1 MKQIVLLSFVAFAA
15 TMAFAMTNLE
25 RYRLKAVAE
34 RPRCESRRP
43 VVIGGVTNIVETWRR
58 GPYTWSQTN
67 AVRQIVGKVQTNTF
81 AQQIGEWK
89 SKWAAATNSLSLA
102 EARLAIAEAKAERA
116 DRLKT
121 WLEEQRDKAILD
133 STKKLY
139 QAIIDRLNG
148 GGQ

>member
-1 MKQIVLLSFVAFAA
+1 MKKTAIAFALAA
-15 TMAFAMTNLE
+15 TAALAMTNLD

-34 RPRCESRRP
+34 RPRCESRQP

-67 AVRQIVGKVQTNTF
+67 AVRRIVGKVQTNTF
-81 AQQIGEWK
+81 EQRLGEWK
-89 SKWAAATNSLSLA
+89 SKWASATNSLSLA
-102 EARLAIAEAKAERA
+102 EARLAIAEAKAARA

-121 WLEEQRDKAILD
+121 WLEEQRDKAVFE

-139 QAIIDRLNG
+139 QAVIDRLEG